1 MSYKSSTQIKGNQLL
16 LSIDGKDYWADCSE
30 CAIEPGKADKDS
42 VTFAD
47 AANGDAAASYS
58 LKFKAVQSTAP
69 NSFWSFIWD
78 HSGETVPFTY
88 APWGNATPTADK
100 PHFTGKVTVGA
111 KPKIGGAAGN
121 KSFDFEGEWQIDG
134 TPEKVTSGTKV
145 AGAGWDTGTGSSS
158 SGSTET
164 GK

>member
-1 MSYKSSTQIKGNQLL
+1 MTYKSSPQIKGNQLL
-16 LSIDGKDYWADCSE
+16 LSVDGTDYWADCSE

-47 AANGDAAASYS
+47 AANGSATASYS
-58 LKFKAVQSTAP
+58 LKFKAIQSTDP
-69 NSFWSFIWD
+69 KSFWSFIWE

-121 KSFDFEGEWQIDG
+121 KSFDFDGEWVIEG
-134 TPEKVTSGTKV
+134 TPEKVTTGKAVT
-145 AGAGWDTGTGSSS
+145 GAGWDKEGAKPASGSSS
-158 SGSTET
+158 S
-164 GK
+164 